1 MHYLMM
7 VYSNLNPN
15 RLISYVSLKCVRSL
29 VIGDYK
35 MASWH
40 RELKE
45 HLRIIKCRFKRR
57 ETLTSVEAQAAL
69 SALTLLSVPEIA
81 GGENKV
87 IWMFW
92 DSGLES
98 APDVVK
104 LSYESWVT
112 QNPDYQVVLLDNN
125 TIQHQLGFDFFA
137 VFKGMTVDLGAAGKS
152 DLLRLYLLNRFG
164 GVWVDATTFCKQPL
178 TTWLDISTTGF
189 FCFREKQSDDRQLVS
204 WFLAAHKGNAII
216 QDLLQVSLNY
226 LTKPREVVLDIRGL
240 TSTRLLAKKTDLIS
254 ATGSGNLLLAW
265 LEKKYCAPYFWMFYL
280 FNDIVKKQQHQLVW
294 QQIMLKN
301 NQYAELDDDFDVFR
315 ASVVAKQTYR
325 EKYIVQ
331 PLYQQRYQYML
342 KLNKVNKELVDDK

>member
-1 MHYLMM
+1 M
-7 VYSNLNPN
+7 
-15 RLISYVSLKCVRSL
+15 SLKCVRSL
-29 VIGDYK
+29 AIGDYK

-40 RELKE
+40 RKLKE
-45 HLRIIKCRFKRR
+45 NLRIIKCRFKRKAILSSD
-57 ETLTSVEAQAAL
+57 ENQYFT
-69 SALTLLSVPEIA
+69 SALTALSSQEIA

-92 DSGLES
+92 DSGLAS
-98 APDVVK
+98 APEVVK
-104 LSYESWVT
+104 LSHASWVAM
-112 QNPDYQVVLLDNN
+112 NPDYQVILLDNK

-164 GVWVDATTFCKQPL
+164 GVWADATTFCKQPL

-189 FCFREKQSDDRQLVS
+189 FCFREKHSDDRQLVS

-216 QDLLQVSLNY
+216 QDLLQDSLNY
-226 LTKPREVVLDIRGL
+226 LTKPRKVVLDIRGL
-240 TSTRLLAKKTDLIS
+240 TSTRLLAEKTDLIS
-254 ATGSGNLLLAW
+254 AAGSGHRLLSL

-280 FNDIVKKQQHQLVW
+280 FNEVVKLPRHQSVW
-294 QQIMLKN
+294 QQIMLQN
-301 NQYAELDDDFDVFR
+301 NQYAELDDEFDVFR
-315 ASVVAKQTYR
+315 VSVVAKQTYR

-342 KLNKVNKELVDDK
+342 KLNTVKKELVDGK

>member
-1 MHYLMM
+1 M
-7 VYSNLNPN
+7 
-15 RLISYVSLKCVRSL
+15 SLKCVRSL
-29 VIGDYK
+29 VFGGYK

-45 HLRIIKCRFKRR
+45 YLRIIKCRFKRQK
-57 ETLTSVEAQAAL
+57 TLTPAETNAAA
-69 SALTLLSVPEIA
+69 SALKSLSISEIA

-104 LSYESWVT
+104 LSHSSWVN
-112 QNPDYQVVLLDNN
+112 QNPDYKIVLLDNQ
-125 TIQHQLGFDFFA
+125 TIQQHLGFDFFA
-137 VFKGMTVDLGAAGKS
+137 VFKVMTVDLGAAGKS

-164 GVWVDATTFCKQPL
+164 GVWADATTFCKQPL

-216 QDLLQVSLNY
+216 QDLLQASLSY
-226 LTKPREVVLDIRGL
+226 LTKPRQVVLDIRGL
-240 TSTRLLAKKTDLIS
+240 TSTRLLAKNTDLIS
-254 ATGSGNLLLAW
+254 AEGSGKLLLLL
-265 LEKKYCAPYFWMFYL
+265 LENKYCAPYFWMFYL
-280 FNDIVKKQQHQLVW
+280 FNETVKQSQHQSVW
-294 QQIMLKN
+294 QQIMLQN
-301 NQYAELDDDFDVFR
+301 NQYAELDDDFDVFC

-325 EKYIVQ
+325 EKYTAQ
-331 PLYQQRYQYML
+331 ALYQQRYQYML
-342 KLNKVNKELVDDK
+342 NLNTENKELVDGK